1 MSHYVFPSEFIFWS
15 KNALHEKHKAD
26 LLPKI
31 YANLEATENKQRGTW
46 LCNVNTEYFD
56 RANSSQKYIGLIT
69 EALYPALDLMF
80 KEVQYLRHPTVS
92 TIHEIWYNQYDTT
105 GDTGQEVHTHPESNY
120 SGVYFLELSEP
131 NATVFYSQVTAV
143 NKTASPSKETKFIKE
158 GDILLFPSNL
168 SHYVLPS
175 KNQRTTIAFNINCSF

>member
-1 MSHYVFPSEFIFWS
+1 
-15 KNALHEKHKAD
+15 
-26 LLPKI
+26 
-31 YANLEATENKQRGTW
+31 
-46 LCNVNTEYFD
+46 
-56 RANSSQKYIGLIT
+56 
-69 EALYPALDLMF
+69 MF
-80 KEVQYLRHPTVS
+80 KEVQNLRQPTIS
-92 TIHEIWYNQYDTT
+92 TVHEIWYNQYDAT

-143 NKTASPSKETKFIKE
+143 NKTANPSKETKFIEE

-175 KNQRTTIAFNINCSF
+175 KNQRTTIAFNINCGF